1 MRNALVLIALVVSLA
16 ACGGKKKSVANPS
29 NSGAASETPD
39 SKAAG
44 SNDEKNMNSPAD
56 PNDPTTK
63 SSDPCEGG
71 E

>member
-29 NSGAASETPD
+29 NSGAGADTD

-44 SNDEKNMNSPAD
+44 SNDEKNVSSPAD